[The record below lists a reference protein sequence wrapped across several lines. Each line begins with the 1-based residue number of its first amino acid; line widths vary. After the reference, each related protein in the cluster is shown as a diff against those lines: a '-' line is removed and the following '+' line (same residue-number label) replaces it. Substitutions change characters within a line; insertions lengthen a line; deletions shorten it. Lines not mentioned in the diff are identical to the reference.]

1 MAGSYFKHHKY
12 LYEIPNYRERCLSCA
27 LGESITS
34 KLSLKFDR
42 KLKQHYIIKI
52 YIITAPM
59 IMHHNAACVFF
70 NHVIAKLHIRLGCT
84 LSRRQYQYWYYIFR
98 VLK

>member
-59 IMHHNAACVFF
+59 IMHHMQRAYFS
-70 NHVIAKLHIRLGCT
+70 IT
-84 LSRRQYQYWYYIFR
+84 
-98 VLK
+98 